1 MVKQRIH
8 GNGKGF
14 LNGNPPHQQERANK
28 MKFFHKKKIKKD
40 EFQIRQ
46 EQQFQELTSNYLEIM
61 NRIKEANNIDYL
73 MK

>member
-1 MVKQRIH
+1 
-8 GNGKGF
+8 
-14 LNGNPPHQQERANK
+14 
-28 MKFFHKKKIKKD
+28 MKFFHRKKIKKD